1 MTKSDIQKV
10 SEEVVDAIK
19 FVRKASIDNNWIDE
33 QWFLDWL
40 DEINT
45 LSIDP
50 DR

>member
-19 FVRKASIDNNWIDE
+19 FVRKTSKDNNWIDE